1 MRGAFIGMAVAT
13 GIALGEVTGA
23 SAAPASGAAILG
35 GAAEANPVVQVQHW
49 RWGSG
54 GWGWGWHGPRRSH
67 WRWGS
72 GGWGPRCRIR
82 CGPYRCWR
90 VCW

>member
-13 GIALGEVTGA
+13 GIALGGVTGA

-54 GWGWGWHGPRRSH
+54 GWG
-67 WRWGS
+67 
-72 GGWGPRCRIR
+72 PRCRIR

-90 VCW
+90 ACW

>member
-1 MRGAFIGMAVAT
+1 MRGIFFGMAIVA
-13 GIALGEVTGA
+13 GIALGGMTGS

-49 RWGSG
+49 RWGS
-54 GWGWGWHGPRRSH
+54 WGHGPRRSH

-72 GGWGPRCRIR
+72 RGWGPRCRLR
-82 CGPYRCWR
+82 CNPWRCWR